1 MTHEVG
7 TTTARKPRNP
17 PSPTFASVAGDVPDR
32 PLQLMAEWYATA
44 RALDV
49 VGPEYVTLAT
59 ADRTGA
65 PSSRIVQLLEIES
78 EALVFCTNLGSRKG
92 VEMAATGR
100 AAVSV
105 YWPGVDRS
113 VNLSG
118 VVQVAA
124 DDEND
129 RRFEAEPRAVQAAR
143 RVSFHGRALADEQAQ
158 RTAFDD
164 LAARADP
171 LPRPAYWAWFR
182 VRPDSAT
189 FWEPGPGSL
198 NRRVHYTRSA
208 DGWAHGRIQA

>member
-7 TTTARKPRNP
+7 TTTAPEIRNP
-17 PSPTFASVAGDVPDR
+17 PSRTFASVVGDVPDR
-32 PLQLMAEWYATA
+32 PLQLLGDWYATA
-44 RALDV
+44 YALGV
-49 VGPEYVTLAT
+49 VTPEYVTLAT
-59 ADRTGA
+59 AGRTGA
-65 PSSRIVQLLEIES
+65 PSSRIVQLLEIEPD
-78 EALVFCTNLGSRKG
+78 ALVFCTNLGSRKG

-118 VVQVAA
+118 VVQIAA

-129 RRFEAEPRAVQAAR
+129 RRFDAEPRAVQAAR
-143 RVSFHGRALADEQAQ
+143 SVSFHGRALTNEQAL
-158 RTAFDD
+158 RAAFDD
-164 LAARADP
+164 LTSEADP

-182 VRPDSAT
+182 VHPDSAT
-189 FWEPGPGSL
+189 FWEPGAGAL

-208 DGWAHGRIQA
+208 DGWTHERIQA